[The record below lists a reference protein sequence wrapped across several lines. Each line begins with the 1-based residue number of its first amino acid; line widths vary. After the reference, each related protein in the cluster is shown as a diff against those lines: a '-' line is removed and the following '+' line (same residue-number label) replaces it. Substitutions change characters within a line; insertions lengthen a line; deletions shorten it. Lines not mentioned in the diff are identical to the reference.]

1 MVIHTTLAF
10 PDNCKFQKV
19 VESIGDD
26 DVGKLELVLRRW
38 FIASGTTKPFHEPT
52 VAPGTNPYRNQPHT
66 FVRFDAES
74 FPVSSF
80 GKYLN
85 GRVIAFFFSP
95 PPSISLSTGKN
106 RKWIKW
112 IKVSGMASLCNA
124 IANSKFPFE
133 KSRDREEIHRAFFEI
148 TFAYYRS
155 KLSKKRESTLI
166 SVLIY
171 LE

>member
-124 IANSKFPFE
+124 IANSSVSVWKIARPRRN
-133 KSRDREEIHRAFFEI
+133 SSCFFRI
-148 TFAYYRS
+148 TFAY
-155 KLSKKRESTLI
+155 
-166 SVLIY
+166 
-171 LE
+171 